1 MCPQNNDTTNIVPAV
16 EITDDEDATRD
27 DVNIVS
33 VDWGMWIDSVVRLKN
48 IRLKHLSPKHPL
60 SKYNLLKHPFSYT
73 PSHITY
79 YHAKHRLGIRVF
91 YIYLNIAI

>member
-33 VDWGMWIDSVVRLKN
+33 VDWSISSFKKYIQLN
-48 IRLKHLSPKHPL
+48 TLLNTFFYHSFKHPL
-60 SKYNLLKHPFSYT
+60 F
-73 PSHITY
+73 
-79 YHAKHRLGIRVF
+79 
-91 YIYLNIAI
+91 